1 MEISDIEEIFLPSR
15 GNIIAIYAD
24 APQYVVIAL
33 LDIIATVSMSAA
45 SNMEKHKNQDELK

>member
-24 APQYVVIAL
+24 APQYVAIAL